1 MFSMAMWMA
10 ALVAPI
16 QIFAGDQHGLNTLE
30 HQPAKVM
37 AMEGHFTSH
46 PNGAPLILF
55 GLPDQAAGEMKYA
68 IEIPKASS
76 LILKHSLDAPLNG
89 LDTVPRE
96 NWPPVAV
103 IFWSFRIMVG
113 IGFLMLGIGML
124 SLYDALA
131 RQLYQSR
138 LLHLYALA
146 MGPAGF
152 IAVLAG
158 WFTTE
163 VGRQPF
169 TVYGLLRTADSASPL
184 AAPAVGLLADR
195 FHRRLFHRLRGGHDL
210 SLPADGNAAASRRTR
225 AERRYA
231 GARRRHHAR
240 GWRCGTGACVMA
252 GIIDIPV
259 IWAFIIAFA
268 VFVYVVMD
276 GFDLGLGMLFPLFP
290 KKADRDVMMNTVA
303 PVWDGNET
311 WLVLGGGGLMAAFP
325 LAYAVLMP
333 ALYTPM
339 IAMLIGLIF
348 RGVAFEFRWRTTR
361 ERNLWDI
368 AFAGGSLLAAMA
380 QGVALGA
387 ILQGIHVEGRHYGGG
402 WWDWLTPFSILTGLA
417 VVVGYALLGAT
428 WLVMKTEGEL
438 RDEAYRLS
446 WWLLFA
452 MLAAIGAVS
461 LATPFLT
468 WNTPTAG
475 SNGRTSC

>member
-1 MFSMAMWMA
+1 
-10 ALVAPI
+10 
-16 QIFAGDQHGLNTLE
+16 
-30 HQPAKVM
+30 
-37 AMEGHFTSH
+37 
-46 PNGAPLILF
+46 
-55 GLPDQAAGEMKYA
+55 
-68 IEIPKASS
+68 
-76 LILKHSLDAPLNG
+76 
-89 LDTVPRE
+89 
-96 NWPPVAV
+96 
-103 IFWSFRIMVG
+103 
-113 IGFLMLGIGML
+113 
-124 SLYDALA
+124 
-131 RQLYQSR
+131 
-138 LLHLYALA
+138 
-146 MGPAGF
+146 
-152 IAVLAG
+152 
-158 WFTTE
+158 
-163 VGRQPF
+163 
-169 TVYGLLRTADSASPL
+169 
-184 AAPAVGLLADR
+184 
-195 FHRRLFHRLRGGHDL
+195 
-210 SLPADGNAAASRRTR
+210 
-225 AERRYA
+225 
-231 GARRRHHAR
+231 
-240 GWRCGTGACVMA
+240 MA
-252 GIIDIPV
+252 GMIDIPV
-259 IWAFIIAFA
+259 LWAFIIAFA

-348 RGVAFEFRWRTTR
+348 RGVAFEFRWRTQR

-368 AFAGGSLLAAMA
+368 AFAAGSLLAAMA

-452 MLAAIGAVS
+452 MIAAMGAVS
-461 LATPFLT
+461 LATPFLHMEYANRWFAWPNIILTAPVPIAVAGVTVLLLRSLANKQDYRPCFVTLALFGLSYAGLGISMWPYIVPRSITIWQAASPENSLIFMLFGVAVLVPMILGYTT
-468 WNTPTAG
+468 WAYYVFRGKVKPESG
-475 SNGRTSC
+475 YH